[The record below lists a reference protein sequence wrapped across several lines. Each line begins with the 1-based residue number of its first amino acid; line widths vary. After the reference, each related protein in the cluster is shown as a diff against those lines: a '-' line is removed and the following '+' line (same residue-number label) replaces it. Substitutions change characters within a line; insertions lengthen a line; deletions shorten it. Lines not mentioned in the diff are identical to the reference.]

1 MFENSMNKITSYP
14 KLSKKSCLGAY
25 LGSLTNNKRER
36 MFRFFKE
43 ARSFVCN
50 WLYWRDGDAYWSYA
64 IFIRMLKALLQKV
77 FPQLCRYHHS
87 SRVFSNIFRNSWWL
101 SSLVL
106 SLVSSPPS
114 LLRFSMASSPWSPHS
129 MTAVTRLSRGLRVN
143 IRRLTA
149 VAAES
154 PYGVTVTRPG
164 RELGFTRGDVTPG
177 GRASLH
183 RDIGGQGVMWGQTGL
198 G

>member
-14 KLSKKSCLGAY
+14 KLSKKSCLDAY
-25 LGSLTNNKRER
+25 LRSLTNNKGER
-36 MFRFFKE
+36 MLRFFEE
-43 ARSFVCN
+43 ASSFV
-50 WLYWRDGDAYWSYA
+50 WRDGDAYWSDA
-64 IFIRMLKALLQKV
+64 NFIRMLKALLQKV

-114 LLRFSMASSPWSPHS
+114 LLRFSMASSPWSPHY
-129 MTAVTRLSRGLRVN
+129 MTAITRLSRGLRVN

-183 RDIGGQGVMWGQTGL
+183 RDIGGQGVMKGQTRL